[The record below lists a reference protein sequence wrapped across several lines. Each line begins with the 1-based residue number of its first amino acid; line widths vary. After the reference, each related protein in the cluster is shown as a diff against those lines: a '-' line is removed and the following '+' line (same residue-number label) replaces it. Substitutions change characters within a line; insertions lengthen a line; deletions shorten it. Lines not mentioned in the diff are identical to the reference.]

1 MSEPTTPVAPLE
13 IRGLVRRYGGFTA
26 VNNLDLVVSSGE
38 IVGFLGPTAA
48 GHLGSARIAPA
59 SR

>member
-26 VNNLDLVVSSGE
+26 VDNLDLVVSSGE
-38 IVGFLGPTAA
+38 IVGSDRLHLTGAA
-48 GHLGSARIAPA
+48 MPH
-59 SR
+59 